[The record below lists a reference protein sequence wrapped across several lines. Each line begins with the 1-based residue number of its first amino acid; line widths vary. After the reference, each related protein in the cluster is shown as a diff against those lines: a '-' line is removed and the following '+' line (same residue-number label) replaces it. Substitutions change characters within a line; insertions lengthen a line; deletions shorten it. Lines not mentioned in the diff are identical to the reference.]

1 MAPHHG
7 MVAHGEPVLLEP
19 AEPAEILEEA
29 RPRIEEHSLDI
40 EGNAVRELYDVAILP
55 GVRRPMLIGF
65 KSDDV
70 RFMIRPTPGAMAE
83 T

>member
-1 MAPHHG
+1 M
-7 MVAHGEPVLLEP
+7 LF
-19 AEPAEILEEA
+19 
-29 RPRIEEHSLDI
+29 RSDI

-70 RFMIRPTPGAMAE
+70 RFMIRPTPGALAE
-83 T
+83 A